1 LKKQAPML
9 NLNCGELMETA
20 NDKRGTAFIELEE
33 DEKDTAV
40 FNKAS
45 SAKRKADSK
54 GKNTRDDIK
63 ELRNSFL
70 KKKPNNETQLP
81 LKMKTFDDLT
91 LNLTALKYSN
101 KEDNKNE
108 YSSFENLFNVNKPS
122 NYKTFKEIPIV
133 DKNKVN
139 IFLNL
144 GTRYGKS
151 V

>member
-1 LKKQAPML
+1 
-9 NLNCGELMETA
+9 
-20 NDKRGTAFIELEE
+20 
-33 DEKDTAV
+33 
-40 FNKAS
+40 
-45 SAKRKADSK
+45 
-54 GKNTRDDIK
+54 
-63 ELRNSFL
+63 
-70 KKKPNNETQLP
+70 
-81 LKMKTFDDLT
+81 MKTFDDHT